1 MKNSLAKSTQRTYSS
16 GKKQFF
22 NFCEKHSL
30 INPNGSPLP
39 ADELTILRFIGHL
52 SKSCIASTIRV
63 YLSAVRSLHI
73 QEGFQDPLI
82 RCLRIPL
89 VLKGL
94 RRIKSS
100 SREPKM
106 PITPLILYVIKGHL
120 DLSKFEDS
128 MLWAACGSAFYGF
141 LRASEFT
148 TSAEALSMNKYMSIK
163 DLSIDDPSSPQVVFI
178 KLRFSK
184 TDQFGQGWVVNLAR
198 MDSDICPVAALM
210 KYLWLRGPRD
220 GPLFVYPDF
229 SPLTKS
235 KLNLKLQTI
244 FRNSGLPGHYTL
256 HSFRVGAA
264 STAATLGFPDYLIKA
279 MGRWSSEAY

>member
-1 MKNSLAKSTQRTYSS
+1 MKNALAKSTQRTYSS
-16 GKKQFF
+16 GQKQFF

-30 INPNGSPLP
+30 LNPNGSPLP
-39 ADELTILRFIGHL
+39 ADELSILRFIGHL

-73 QEGFQDPLI
+73 QEGFQDPLTG
-82 RCLRIPL
+82 CLRIRL

-106 PITPLILYVIKGHL
+106 PITPLILHFIRGHL
-120 DLSKFEDS
+120 DLRKFEDS
-128 MLWAACGSAFYGF
+128 MLWAACCSAFYGF

-163 DLSIDDPSSPQVVFI
+163 DLSIDNPSSPQVVFI
-178 KLRFSK
+178 KLSFSK
-184 TDQFGQGWVVNLAR
+184 TDQFGQGCVINLAR
-198 MDSDICPVAALM
+198 TDSDICPVAALM

-220 GPLFVYPDF
+220 GPP
-229 SPLTKS
+229 
-235 KLNLKLQTI
+235 
-244 FRNSGLPGHYTL
+244 
-256 HSFRVGAA
+256 FRV
-264 STAATLGFPDYLIKA
+264 
-279 MGRWSSEAY
+279 SSFQPSNKI